1 MGLMETDRKK
11 LKRAKRKLEDLKGFY
26 WHLAAY
32 IGVNS
37 FITISKIV
45 NDLVDGD
52 TFFNAFFDFGTF
64 AVWLFWGIGIF
75 FHALKV
81 YSYNPILGK
90 EWEER
95 QIQKYIEKDKRE
107 AAKFNKQ

>member
-1 MGLMETDRKK
+1 MGLMEPDRNK
-11 LKRAKRKLEDLKGFY
+11 LKRAKIKLENLKGFY

-45 NDLVDGD
+45 NDLVDGE
-52 TFFNAFFDFGTF
+52 TFFNAFFDFGAF

-81 YSYNPILGK
+81 YSYSPFLSK
-90 EWEER
+90 EWEKR
-95 QIQKYIEKDKRE
+95 QIQNYIEKDKLE

>member
-1 MGLMETDRKK
+1 METDRKK
-11 LKRAKRKLEDLKGFY
+11 LKRAKRRLEELKGFY

-32 IGVNS
+32 VGVNS
-37 FITISKIV
+37 FITITK
-45 NDLVDGD
+45 LVRNMANGE
-52 TFFNAFFDFGTF
+52 TLSQAFFDFGTF

-81 YSYNPILGK
+81 YSYNPIFSK

>member
-1 MGLMETDRKK
+1 METDRKK
-11 LKRAKRKLEDLKGFY
+11 LKRAKRRLHELKGFY
-26 WHLAAY
+26 GHLAAY

-37 FITISKIV
+37 FITISKV
-45 NDLVDGD
+45 VRNMSNGEA
-52 TFFNAFFDFGTF
+52 FSEAFFDFGTF
-64 AVWLFWGIGIF
+64 AIWLFWGIGLF

-107 AAKFNKQ
+107 AAKFK